1 MNSIGTIISTHRKKK
16 GLSQLAL
23 AEELNQRF
31 GYAVSNKSI
40 SKWEKDLA
48 SPEIRLFFDLC
59 KLLEIHDLYEAYF
72 GTNPKNPL
80 SVLNDLG
87 KEKAYEYAELLSKDE
102 RYRKN
107 IISISPAA
115 ALSSGAA
122 YTSVSGQTDSA
133 TAGNS
138 AGQTGSKVVPFRT
151 IPLQLYPVSAGPG
164 NFLDSENYE
173 DMQVGEDVPLSAD
186 FAVRVSGDSMEPMLH
201 KNQIIYVH
209 RQETLENGEYGIFFL
224 NGEAYV
230 KRFQKDE
237 TGTFLVSLNKRYAPM
252 PVDAGS
258 DFRIFGKL
266 VF

>member
-1 MNSIGTIISTHRKKK
+1 MISIGTIISTHRKKK
-16 GLSQLAL
+16 QFSQLAL
-23 AEELNQRF
+23 AEELNRQF
-31 GYAVSNKSI
+31 GYAVSNKSV

-48 SPEIRLFFDLC
+48 SPDIHVFFALC
-59 KLLEIHDLYEAYF
+59 RILEITDLYGAYF
-72 GTNPKNPL
+72 GSNPADPL
-80 SVLNDLG
+80 SVLNELG
-87 KEKAYEYAELLSKDE
+87 KEKAYEYAELLANDE
-102 RYRKN
+102 RYRKE
-107 IISISPAA
+107 SLFCTDASGLTAGQASVPAA
-115 ALSSGAA
+115 SLTAA
-122 YTSVSGQTDSA
+122 QTNNRFTASDS
-133 TAGNS
+133 
-138 AGQTGSKVVPFRT
+138 QKIVPFRT

-173 DMQVGEDVPLSAD
+173 DMQVGNDVPMSAD

-209 RQETLENGEYGIFFL
+209 RQETLESGEYGIFFL

-237 TGTFLVSLNKRYAPM
+237 TGTFLLSLNTAYAPI
-252 PVDAGS
+252 PVDATS